1 MHRIFDVKL
10 NDKTI
15 VSQFNV
21 AKEYPDRYGINHS
34 AEIDITNNTGLTI
47 TLNPIIGETVMSGI
61 LIEKID

>member
-1 MHRIFDVKL
+1 M
-10 NDKTI
+10 
-15 VSQFNV
+15 